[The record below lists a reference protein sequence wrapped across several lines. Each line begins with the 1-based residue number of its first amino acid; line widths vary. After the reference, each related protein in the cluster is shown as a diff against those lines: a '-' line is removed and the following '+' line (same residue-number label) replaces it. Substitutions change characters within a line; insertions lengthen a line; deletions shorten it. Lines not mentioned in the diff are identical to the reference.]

1 MGRACSLTEWAHFV
15 KASHKAN
22 LSYWWVYCRHC
33 VIAAIAASS
42 PGRDIASINT
52 PDALQ
57 AFIATLPMPTA
68 ASTEATEPRPLVG
81 RRSVMKAHLA
91 QCLHASAI
99 PPNPIVKRR
108 AGKRGVHCAIA
119 EWAHFDRLEQNG
131 YIGNSNYFPVRCK
144 HCVAAHSSGRRP
156 APPEVFAGRKESMR
170 SHLARCSFFTGKLPA
185 KRTKDASKL
194 ALNERQFFVQL
205 ERQPNTY
212 YHYAKCKFCTDAYEA
227 GREAGRDVPP
237 PKVILGRKHNMQT
250 HLANCEHILN
260 HEAVLDDIVMS
271 SDENDENDNDEDEH
285 DHDSMDR
292 PLPLAGAETP
302 RLHALATS
310 ATASPLARFLH
321 LPIDKSASSPLTSHA
336 SLSRVSSI
344 ESNGLR
350 PATTT
355 TTTTTTTN
363 ELDTI
368 HAVFAFTLEHNL
380 PFAWVES
387 PAMRALC
394 PHLPTT
400 AELTGPLLRRL
411 LQSCEEAL
419 RTRWR
424 EMHPGGGWTL
434 VVHLLD
440 ETESNVTCVAYVV
453 HPNGLL
459 FPSMLEASLTF
470 TCPLPL
476 LPATIQRHVAQCA
489 RQQLH
494 VVAVALPP
502 AAAYFGHLPAQL
514 PHSSFYV
521 RHEAYFTA
529 FCTACSPTTRLVRP
543 LPRNLPDIPSWLH
556 ETLSSHFVDMD
567 TRVVLEA
574 TSPLFSHLGRLP
586 RALSLASTLHLV
598 GQLYSAVRRLPH
610 ALDRL
615 QQALLEHL
623 ELAWSACEQPAY
635 VLAYALH
642 PHYRDTAL
650 RKARSA
656 FKWSALCDVACY
668 YYERWFQTRPTT
680 LRGDVMAFAHVT
692 QHIYAPSVVSEF
704 PSASDYVLYLGDHAP
719 ELAALMD
726 RLNATTTSFEFEPTE
741 RAYDSVLVRQ
751 SVQYIAYCQ
760 PSVRPMPS
768 ASEDLAPDAR
778 LVQWRSRAAAQGGA
792 GAFSTDDAQ
801 RTTKITL
808 HELFEG

>member
-15 KASHKAN
+15 KTSHKAN

-33 VIAAIAASS
+33 VIAAITSSS
-42 PGRDIASINT
+42 PPGRNIASINT

-57 AFIATLPMPTA
+57 AFIGTLPPPTA
-68 ASTEATEPRPLVG
+68 ASTTEPRPLVG

-99 PPNPIVKRR
+99 PPNPIIKRR

-119 EWAHFDRLEQNG
+119 EWAHFDRLEQDG

-144 HCVAAHSSGRRP
+144 HCVAAHGSGRRP
-156 APPEVFAGRKESMR
+156 TPPEVFAGRKESMR

-194 ALNERQFFVQL
+194 ALNEWQFFIQL

-227 GREAGRDVPP
+227 ARANGREMLP

-271 SDENDENDNDEDEH
+271 SDDNNDNDD
-285 DHDSMDR
+285 DDDSIDR
-292 PLPLAGAETP
+292 PMPFPSAETP
-302 RLHALATS
+302 RLQALATS
-310 ATASPLARFLH
+310 ATASPLARLLH
-321 LPIDKSASSPLTSHA
+321 LPVDKPSPLTSNA

-344 ESNGLR
+344 ESNGGR
-350 PATTT
+350 PGASS
-355 TTTTTTTN
+355 
-363 ELDTI
+363 ELDTVD
-368 HAVFAFTLEHNL
+368 AVVAFTLEHNL
-380 PFAWVES
+380 PFTWVES
-387 PAMRALC
+387 QAMQVLC

-400 AELTGPLLRRL
+400 AELAGPILRRL
-411 LQSCEEAL
+411 LQSCEATL
-419 RTRWR
+419 LTRWR
-424 EMHPGGGWTL
+424 EMHQGGGWTL

-440 ETESNVTCVAYVV
+440 ESESTATLVAWVV
-453 HPNGLL
+453 HPNGLVL
-459 FPSMLEASLTF
+459 PSMLDASLTL

-476 LPATIQRHVAQCA
+476 LPQTLQRHLAQCE

-502 AAAYFGHLPAQL
+502 SAACFGHLPAQL
-514 PHSSFYV
+514 PHVLFVTSPRSVV
-521 RHEAYFTA
+521 RRLLHGVLADEAVFFA
-529 FCTACSPTTRLVRP
+529 LKRLCLLRS
-543 LPRNLPDIPSWLH
+543 LPAHLSEVSSWLH
-556 ETLSSHFVDMD
+556 QTLQSHFVDMD
-567 TRVVLEA
+567 TRIVLEA
-574 TSPLFSHLGRLP
+574 TAPLFLHLSRLP
-586 RALSLASTLHLV
+586 RALSLAATLHLF
-598 GQLYSAVRRLPH
+598 GQLYSAVRRLPL

-623 ELAWSACEQPAY
+623 ELSWSAVEQPVY

-642 PHYRDTAL
+642 PHYRDSAL
-650 RKARSA
+650 RKTRSV

-668 YYERWFQTRPTT
+668 YYERWFRTRPTT

-692 QHIYAPSVVSEF
+692 QQIYAPSVLAEF
-704 PSASDYVLYLGDHAP
+704 PSASDYVLYLMDHAP

-726 RLNATTTSFEFEPTE
+726 RLHATTTSFEFDPIE
-741 RAYDSVLVRQ
+741 RRDDSADVLQ

-760 PSVRPMPS
+760 SRPARPTES
-768 ASEDLAPDAR
+768 DLMPDAR
-778 LVQWRSRAAAQGGA
+778 LVQWRSRVAANAAQCGTY
-792 GAFSTDDAQ
+792 STEDAQ
-801 RTTKITL
+801 RTTKISL
-808 HELFEG
+808 HELFES